1 MLVVNFVNKKNE
13 EARNAFYVACQCKGN
28 MLRIADVKE
37 QKSRKYAELAKL
49 EKNGESTVEAL
60 DKMNELNK
68 KEIELLEL
76 VNGQTAVYEKVTS
89 DMIAAGCKKEAVEN
103 ILALIACDGNF
114 KLFPS
119 ANIFSNADLVSLI
132 TALDALHCGAVATE
146 DGLIAVSEN
155 EKTACKSAKA
165 AIVKLV
171 KDSFSLVADTPYTS
185 RAYVKLTGRELKM
198 LHESFVTGLRGKKSD
213 GDDYSYTVS
222 YNKAARITT
231 DSKGNQ
237 KIVANRLLKTISML
251 VFERLQET
259 AKAE

>member
-1 MLVVNFVNKKNE
+1 MLLVNFVNEKNQE
-13 EARNAFYVACQCKGN
+13 SRNAFYVACQCKGN
-28 MLRIADVKE
+28 MLKLADVKH
-37 QKSRKYAELAKL
+37 QKARKHLELGKL
-49 EKNGESTVEAL
+49 EEKGEDTTKAETEL
-60 DKMNELNK
+60 DEL
-68 KEIELLEL
+68 KEKSETLQGL
-76 VNGQTAVYEKVTS
+76 VDSQTPIYEKVIS
-89 DMIAAGCKKEAVEN
+89 DMVAAGCKKEAVEN
-103 ILALIACDGNF
+103 ILSLIACDGNF
-114 KLFPS
+114 RLFPS

-132 TALDALHCGAVATE
+132 TALDALHCGAVATDE
-146 DGLIAVSEN
+146 GLIAVSDN

-165 AIVKLV
+165 AIVKLI
-171 KDSFSLVADTPYTS
+171 KDNFSLVADTPYTS
-185 RAYVKLTGRELKM
+185 RANVKLTGRELKM

-213 GDDYSYTVS
+213 GDDYSYIVS

>member
-1 MLVVNFVNKKNE
+1 MLLVNFVNEKTQ
-13 EARNAFYVACQCKGN
+13 EARNAFYAACQCKCN
-28 MLRIADVKE
+28 MLKLADVKH
-37 QKSRKYAELAKL
+37 QKARKHLELGKLEEKGEDTAKAELELAELK
-49 EKNGESTVEAL
+49 EKSETL
-60 DKMNELNK
+60 
-68 KEIELLEL
+68 KEI
-76 VNGQTAVYEKVTS
+76 VDSQTPIYEKVVS
-89 DMIAAGCKKEAVEN
+89 DMVGAGCKKEAVEN

-132 TALDALHCGAVATE
+132 TALDALHCGAVATD
-146 DGLIAVSEN
+146 DGLIAVSDN

-171 KDSFSLVADTPYTS
+171 KDNFSLVADTPYTS